1 MMSKLETNIATLDDN
16 KNIQQRQKQVSRYI
30 RGIMDKL
37 EQRQKNASFIEY
49 IPVYSVQ
56 DLEDALSNNQS
67 K

>member
-1 MMSKLETNIATLDDN
+1 MMSKLETNISTIDDN

-37 EQRQKNASFIEY
+37 EQRQKNANFIEY